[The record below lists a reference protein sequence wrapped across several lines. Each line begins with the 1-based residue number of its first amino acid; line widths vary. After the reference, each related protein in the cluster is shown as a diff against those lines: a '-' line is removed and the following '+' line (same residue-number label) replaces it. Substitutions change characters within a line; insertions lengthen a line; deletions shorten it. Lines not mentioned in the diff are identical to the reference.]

1 MKRIGRNERER
12 KTDWK
17 NELPRSAGIVG
28 HVFARQYLDRGLVCV
43 FTTPSVLSL
52 IGFGFVT
59 AYAYMYIWKR
69 GSSAHQN
76 ILACDMY
83 YSFICTVRY
92 RYMYYSYVHIATY
105 GTWVLLCTFRAL
117 EI

>member
-1 MKRIGRNERER
+1 MRERER
-12 KTDWK
+12 QIGKT
-17 NELPRSAGIVG
+17 NSPVRPES
-28 HVFARQYLDRGLVCV
+28 LVTFSLVNISTEDLCV

-117 EI
+117 EL